1 MSRRT
6 TALYLLSIGLF
17 LMLQGLAIREFIN
30 RGHEAAL
37 LDATSQIAQIHEFAA
52 ASTNRT
58 LLQTDSLLAGLPD
71 LIGDQLSDGP
81 FSSAS
86 QLLLRSQT
94 NQKAVLRDLFI
105 TARDGT
111 VLISAQASSRLPP
124 ALPTGF
130 LEMMTNSSIAEMR
143 ISAPY
148 RDANTG
154 EWVVLF
160 ARISSIPSL
169 GNVIGFAVGSLRTL
183 AAQMSSPTSP
193 RGLRLTLQSDDR
205 ILLREPHNEAVVG
218 VTVSA
223 DSQTYRDLLTFENES
238 AHDDWISISAPLLYP
253 SFRLSADIPVEL
265 AIMTWLKNEGFF
277 IRIALII
284 GVLEIMAA
292 IGLLSYLRVRMRAQA
307 AALESTKQLI
317 AARTEAQQ
325 AAEARGMFIANMNHE
340 LRTPLNAVIGFSEVL
355 KSELFGPLG
364 NPRYQTY
371 AADIHA
377 SGMHLL
383 SLINDI
389 LDFSAIDMGHRQ
401 LTLGPVSVA
410 FALQSSLRLL
420 TPQILARSV
429 EIRTVG
435 LKPSDYI
442 KADGRAIQQVLLNLL
457 SNAIKFSPPSSVI
470 EIGVEPNR
478 QTGMMEIAVMDQGP
492 GIADADIDRLGEQF
506 FRTEAAMTG
515 AIGGAGLG
523 LSIAMSLLRMM
534 DGALAIR
541 SVLGHGSTMT
551 IQIPLS
557 VAPIEADTPATS
569 GAR

>member
-1 MSRRT
+1 MSRRII
-6 TALYLLSIGLF
+6 ALYLCSVGLL
-17 LMLQGLAIREFIN
+17 LMLQALAIREFII
-30 RGHEAAL
+30 RGHETAL
-37 LDATSQIAQIHEFAA
+37 RDATSQIAQIHEFAA

-81 FSSAS
+81 FGSAS

-111 VLISAQASSRLPP
+111 LLVSAQTTSRVPP
-124 ALPTGF
+124 ALPPDF
-130 LEMMTNSSIAEMR
+130 LELLMSSTVPEMR

-160 ARISSIPSL
+160 ARLSSIHSL
-169 GNVIGFAVGSLRTL
+169 GNVIGFGVGSLRTL
-183 AAQMSSPTSP
+183 ATQMSSPTSP
-193 RGLRLTLQSDDR
+193 QGLRLTLQVDDR
-205 ILLREPHNEAVVG
+205 ILIREPHNEAVVG

-223 DSQTYRDLLTFENES
+223 GSEAYRELLTSES
-238 AHDDWISISAPLLYP
+238 ETPYADWISISAPLLYP
-253 SFRLSADIPVEL
+253 SFRLSADIPVDL
-265 AIMTWLKNEGFF
+265 AIMAWLKNEGFF

-292 IGLLSYLRVRMRAQA
+292 LGLLSYLRIRMRAQA
-307 AALESTKQLI
+307 DALESTRQLI

-325 AAEARGMFIANMNHE
+325 AADARGMFIANMNHE

-401 LTLGPVSVA
+401 LTLEPVSVA

-420 TPQILARSV
+420 KPQILARSV
-429 EIRTVG
+429 KIRTVG
-435 LKPSDYI
+435 LTSSDYI
-442 KADGRAIQQVLLNLL
+442 RTDSRAIQQILLNLL
-457 SNAIKFSPPSSVI
+457 SNAIKFSPTGSVI
-470 EIGVEPNR
+470 EIRLEPDVK
-478 QTGMMEIAVMDQGP
+478 TGTMEIAIKDQGQ

-506 FRTEAAMTG
+506 FRTQAATTN

-523 LSIAMSLLRMM
+523 LSISMSLLRMM

-541 SVLGHGSTMT
+541 SVLGQGSTMT

-557 VAPIEADTPATS
+557 LAPIEAGAPETS